1 MSLPPIVVRTYKGQ
15 SQSWAAKQLSLD
27 GTPPGYV
34 ISAHSWAPGGR
45 TPAASFF
52 VLLGVLCLVGG
63 FLFFPL
69 WAVAVVCLVIGLVS
83 GKGRGELTVTWTL
96 AAPVQPPAVAP
107 APPIAPPTAPDPGE
121 QLRSLQR
128 LHDDGLL
135 SQAEFDAKKAEVLAR
150 M

>member
-1 MSLPPIVVRTYKGQ
+1 M
-15 SQSWAAKQLSLD
+15 SLD
-27 GTPPGYV
+27 GAPPGYV
-34 ISAHSWAPGGR
+34 ISGQSWAPGGR

-52 VLLGVLCLVGG
+52 ILLGVVCLVGG
-63 FLFFPL
+63 LLFFPL

-83 GKGRGELTVTWTL
+83 GKGRGELTVTWTV
-96 AAPVQPPAVAP
+96 AAPVQPPPVPPTSAF
-107 APPIAPPTAPDPGE
+107 APPIAADPGE

-128 LHDDGLL
+128 LHDDGLI